1 MLLPRQNISE
11 KDKNRDWL
19 KENIDAIRN
28 SFNHY
33 YSRRV
38 KDYLV
43 YNILQGNLSEKKFE
57 YITKE
62 FGKEYP
68 VKLKNYPLIRPVLQV
83 ALGEETEQI
92 YNYHIRR
99 IDEDGLLYKEYKV
112 HIELMKFLYNEF
124 EKALAGAKQME
135 VLDERKLR
143 QLKENIGRD
152 YLMEVEILCEK
163 LLKYFELSLD
173 FKGIRTALFAS
184 ILEVGKCFWKYEE
197 GNYKS
202 KIGIRVIPS
211 YNLVYSN
218 EEGIENIADSNW
230 ICERLYLTREQI
242 LDRYQDYLTD
252 EDKEKLDRQSNYYLT
267 NEYYHFVE
275 MVKSY
280 YQDLGYNPNYY
291 LQDTQDKMEV
301 YIGQWKSISKRI
313 LAEIE
318 GKYGVNYVKLLTE
331 KDNVNR
337 KTIKSKESRYMQE
350 LYEFVCIG
358 SDIYVWDKI
367 GKSNIQMRS
376 FSNPYYVK
384 LHYGGLEFKI
394 DSTGEEFSLVY
405 YLKDLQ
411 ELYNILNYH
420 RERMIALSGV
430 KGVIYDISQL
440 PKGLEL
446 HDLLYYRKLG
456 LLIIDSSLGQGQFNQ
471 FQSYN
476 DSLDASI
483 SVITQMLEDIRNEVD
498 RISGFNRQRQ
508 GQMFQKDLVGQIDRA
523 IRQGSYATAVLYYFQ
538 SKVFREVL
546 EGFLNYAKHYYYI
559 HNVNTPLTYV
569 LGDGKQEIFKLS
581 QDFLLADYGIFMTDN
596 VKENR
601 YFEELKGM
609 LGNMMQNQMMKA
621 SDVIRLLKV
630 DSINELESKILSK
643 IEEAEKQMEAMKQQ
657 QANQPDKEMEMK
669 MKEMEIKLQI
679 EQMKLKEMKEI
690 KMLELEIARNEN
702 LQKAQLEKEK
712 NEIDKKYKQ
721 EILKLKQELLNLE
734 RKEYENAVVLE
745 QKSKETTRRK
755 EIKNVL

>member
-1 MLLPRQNISE
+1 
-11 KDKNRDWL
+11 
-19 KENIDAIRN
+19 
-28 SFNHY
+28 
-33 YSRRV
+33 
-38 KDYLV
+38 
-43 YNILQGNLSEKKFE
+43 
-57 YITKE
+57 
-62 FGKEYP
+62 
-68 VKLKNYPLIRPVLQV
+68 
-83 ALGEETEQI
+83 
-92 YNYHIRR
+92 
-99 IDEDGLLYKEYKV
+99 
-112 HIELMKFLYNEF
+112 
-124 EKALAGAKQME
+124 
-135 VLDERKLR
+135 
-143 QLKENIGRD
+143 
-152 YLMEVEILCEK
+152 
-163 LLKYFELSLD
+163 
-173 FKGIRTALFAS
+173 
-184 ILEVGKCFWKYEE
+184 
-197 GNYKS
+197 
-202 KIGIRVIPS
+202 
-211 YNLVYSN
+211 
-218 EEGIENIADSNW
+218 
-230 ICERLYLTREQI
+230 
-242 LDRYQDYLTD
+242 
-252 EDKEKLDRQSNYYLT
+252 
-267 NEYYHFVE
+267 
-275 MVKSY
+275 
-280 YQDLGYNPNYY
+280 
-291 LQDTQDKMEV
+291 LQDTQDKIEV

-538 SKVFREVL
+538 SKVFKEVL

-609 LGNMMQNQMMKA
+609 LGSMMQNQMMKA
-621 SDVIRLLKV
+621 SDIIRLLKV

-734 RKEYENAVVLE
+734 RKEYENAVALE
-745 QKSKETTRRK
+745 QKSKEIIRRK